1 MIGTVSSGLRE
12 RWQAAGLWLVAA
24 VALVVGAPFVLNL
37 AGDAQVHLAI
47 AEHFALG
54 RPFQYNPNSEIV
66 VASTSPFWTLLLT
79 SYYLVAGR
87 WTPLLLSLT
96 NLALW
101 LVSAALL
108 YRVAKAQWRMRGMWL
123 AAVLLLWLGH
133 TTVVANALGGL
144 ENILSAMQLLL
155 LAWLAGRWRDGLKPG
170 RSVKLGLLIGWM
182 LLTRPDGGL
191 FGLVA
196 LGLYLLGNWPS
207 GRSQWAFF
215 VGQLLLI
222 GAAAVVVLAP
232 WYGYQYNVTGQLV
245 TDSSVARLYNGR
257 QGSLTLIPGILYFH
271 PKVLVSLATAFLPLV
286 AGYLLT
292 AGHLL
297 VGLWRAR
304 RQRTTFLHERYPQV
318 AAVLLVATGFLFYSF
333 VIGAEAFG
341 RYFLPLYPFLF
352 LTGVAGFKRAY
363 AWMVKD
369 GRRPAIVAKAAVP
382 LIVMAALFM
391 LGTSAVDYYRRLVPG
406 RYMVNEVLDVIY
418 GPAHRQYYSPN
429 LPTLI
434 AAPQERPQQT
444 VALLSDLGMTGEGHV
459 SIAVT
464 EVQLRYFLDERVEVL
479 SLDGRTSADIL
490 AYTDPLTGV
499 PDFERYFLATRP
511 DFVHANQWCAVGGWL
526 AGVFTLAIENNLV
539 CAWEQLA
546 AQMEVGDSFEWQ
558 GYHVTLVASEIL
570 QIRWN

>member
-1 MIGTVSSGLRE
+1 MMAVIPSALHQ
-12 RWQAAGLWLVAA
+12 RWKAGLWLVAA
-24 VALVVGAPFVLNL
+24 VALIVGTPFVLNL

-47 AEHFALG
+47 AENFARG
-54 RPFQYNPNSEIV
+54 RPFQYNPNGEIV

-96 NLALW
+96 NLTVW
-101 LVSAALL
+101 LVSAVLL
-108 YRVAKAQWRMRGMWL
+108 YRVAKAQWGMRDLWL

-155 LAWLAGRWRDGLKPG
+155 LAWLAGRWRDGFKPG
-170 RSVKLGLLIGWM
+170 RSITLGLLVGWM

-207 GRSQWAFF
+207 GKSQWAFF
-215 VGQLLLI
+215 VGHLLLI
-222 GAAAVVVLAP
+222 GAAAAIVLAP
-232 WYGYQYNVTGQLV
+232 WYGYQYSVTGRLV

-257 QGSLTLIPGILYFH
+257 QGSLAFIPGILYFH
-271 PKVLVSLATAFLPLV
+271 PKALVSLATAFLPLAV
-286 AGYLLT
+286 GYLLT

-297 VGLWRAR
+297 VDLWRAAGR
-304 RQRTTFLHERYPQV
+304 RTLFLRDRYPQL
-318 AAVLLVATGFLFYSF
+318 AAVALVAVGFIFYSF
-333 VIGAEAFG
+333 VVGAEAFG

-352 LTGVAGFKRAY
+352 LAGVDGLKRAY
-363 AWMVKD
+363 MWMVKD
-369 GRRPAIVAKAAVP
+369 GRRPLLARAAVP
-382 LIVMAALFM
+382 FIVVIALFM
-391 LGTSAVDYYRRLVPG
+391 IGTSALDYYRRLVPG
-406 RYMVNEVLDVIY
+406 RYMVNEVLDVVY

-429 LPTLI
+429 LPLLI
-434 AAPQERPQQT
+434 ATPEERPRQT
-444 VALLSDLGMTGEGHV
+444 DAFLSGLGVTEGGHV

-490 AYTDPLTGV
+490 TYTDPLTGV

-539 CAWEQLA
+539 CAWERQA
-546 AQMEVGDSFEWQ
+546 AQMSIGDSFEWQ
-558 GYHVTLVASEIL
+558 DYQVTLVAPEIL
-570 QIRWN
+570 EIKWDG